1 MFGLI
6 FFLGM
11 IVLYYIVYFMGEM
24 KIRYV
29 NIKLFFLRDIVW
41 WRNIGLIRS
50 YLIFVKEKI
59 SVLWWLLMFFLVKRI
74 MLFVLKF
81 ISMWELFIVVYNI
94 LKLCWWVDLLNMKVI
109 NYFFIVRI
117 FFMRKEKR
125 FLVLFKKIFCMI
137 WFWGDRLIG

>member
-109 NYFFIVRI
+109 NYFLIVRI